1 VKKICAI
8 ASKNHRSPNEQELAV
23 AIKRNFGGLEGF
35 DPVEEFGK
43 FLPALL
49 AARVNTYMIRV

>member
-1 VKKICAI
+1 MICAI

-23 AIKRNFGGLEGF
+23 AIKRNFGGLEGL
-35 DPVEEFGK
+35 DPVEDFGE

-49 AARVNTYMIRV
+49 ATRVNTYIIRL